1 MLSIG
6 LSTWKSNPSV
16 YYTENEIFSRFIA
29 IHVYD
34 ILWSGSKNLKHKI
47 IVKLQNC
54 FIIGKENSMTFRYL
68 GLNLSENCIK
78 NIFLD
83 QNYYISQLVKVWNI
97 DNSTSI
103 PDKMRLIVETLLW
116 ISTQIRPDISLR
128 YKQIK

>member
-1 MLSIG
+1 M
-6 LSTWKSNPSV
+6 
-16 YYTENEIFSRFIA
+16 
-29 IHVYD
+29 
-34 ILWSGSKNLKHKI
+34 
-47 IVKLQNC
+47 
-54 FIIGKENSMTFRYL
+54 IGKENSMTFRYL